1 MIVEELTER
10 EQSILRFI
18 VGEYIGCA
26 MPVGSRALSRRHNLG
41 LSPATIRNVMAD
53 LEELGYLR
61 HPHTSAGRMPTD
73 KGYRFY
79 VNNLMGVESLSDSE
93 RRTIG
98 KGLEN
103 ASDPEELLT
112 EASRILG
119 RISHQLSLVSYPSIS
134 GATLKRLELI
144 QVSSSKIAIVLS
156 VESGLVKT
164 IIMEVPSEIR
174 REQLDALSSFLN
186 ERLSGETLENIKTTF
201 ASRVQDVRDE
211 ETGIVRLLMRSA
223 NRLFDDIW
231 TWRHV
236 HIGGTPEVIDQP
248 EFGNPES
255 FRSFLSLV
263 DDEDVMSRVFTSRI
277 SSSSDVTVTIGDEHE
292 EEKLKEYT
300 TVTSIYKVG
309 DAVGM
314 VGIIGPKRM
323 WYPRVIPLVDHMAK
337 TISSMLS

>member
-1 MIVEELTER
+1 MTQELTER
-10 EQSILRFI
+10 EQAILRFL
-18 VGEYIGCA
+18 VGEYVACA
-26 MPVGSRALSRRHNLG
+26 TPVGSRALWRRHDLG

-53 LEELGYLR
+53 LEESGYLK

-79 VNNLMGVESLSDSE
+79 VNYLMGVEDVPDSE
-93 RRTIG
+93 RQTIG
-98 KGLEN
+98 RTLEN
-103 ASDPEELLT
+103 ASDPDELLT

-119 RISHQLSLVSYPSIS
+119 RISRQLSLVSSPYIK

-164 IIMEVPSEIR
+164 IILEVINDVR
-174 REQLDALSSFLN
+174 RDQLEGINRFLN
-186 ERLSGETLENIKTTF
+186 ERLSGETLEHIKNTF
-201 ASRVQDVRDE
+201 ASRVKDAKDE
-211 ETGIVRLLMRSA
+211 KTGIVRMLMKSA
-223 NRLFDDIW
+223 NRLFDDSW

-248 EFGNPES
+248 EFGRPET
-255 FRSFLSLV
+255 FRSFLNLV
-263 DDEDVMSRVFTSRI
+263 DDEEVMSRVLTRRMSNL
-277 SSSSDVTVTIGDEHE
+277 DEVTVTIGNEHE
-292 EEKLKEYT
+292 EKKLRDYT
-300 TVTSIYKVG
+300 TVTSTYRVG

-323 WYPRVIPLVDHMAK
+323 RYPRMIPLVEHMAR